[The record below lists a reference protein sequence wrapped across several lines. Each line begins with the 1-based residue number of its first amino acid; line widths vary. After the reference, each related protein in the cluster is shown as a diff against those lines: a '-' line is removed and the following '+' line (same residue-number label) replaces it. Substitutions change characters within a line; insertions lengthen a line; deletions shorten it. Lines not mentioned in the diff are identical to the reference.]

1 MKKFFIS
8 LMTILFILT
17 GCGSSLSTDY
27 QQAEPVNQSEKTI
40 IETEDDDQIEVEEDE
55 ELEDS
60 EVESKDESKEESKE
74 EETTT
79 PKQVS
84 GNLKVHFINVGQ
96 ADATLFQTGDVNILF
111 DAGNW
116 NRRDVVEYLL
126 SVGVEKIDLLIG
138 SHPDADHIGQMPLIL
153 DQFQVDEVWMSGVES
168 TSKTF
173 ENTLDKIIE
182 HGVSYHEPRAGE
194 SYQLGN
200 LFLDV
205 IAPKQL
211 TNDSNEDSISVYFA
225 FGKTGI
231 VMTGDAGVR
240 AESAM
245 LDVRGNLSADILHA
259 GHHGSS
265 TSTSESFLKAVDPK
279 YVIISAGANNSYGH
293 PHVEVVDRLVK
304 SGAEIYATYQH
315 GTIIFSSD
323 GNSVK
328 LESTI
333 DQAFI
338 PPKATVSKNESSS
351 SNNSSSTSSS
361 STKEKQPTKQKE
373 EKSKQEKPK
382 QQDEKPKQEKPKQQ
396 EVKKEVPAGCIDIN
410 TASEQEL
417 MEIIHIGE
425 VRVKDLI
432 ELRPYNSVNDL
443 KRIKG
448 IGDARLKDIINE
460 QKACVR

>member
-8 LMTILFILT
+8 LMMILFILT
-17 GCGSSLSTDY
+17 GCGSSISTDY
-27 QQAEPVNQSEKTI
+27 QQAEPANRSEKTI

-60 EVESKDESKEESKE
+60 EVESKDESKEEK
-74 EETTT
+74 TTT

-361 STKEKQPTKQKE
+361 STKEKQPTKQE
-373 EKSKQEKPK
+373 
-382 QQDEKPKQEKPKQQ
+382 

-425 VRVKDLI
+425 VRAKDLI
-432 ELRPYNSVNDL
+432 DLRPYNSVNDL

>member
-8 LMTILFILT
+8 LMMILFILT
-17 GCGSSLSTDY
+17 GCGSSISTDY
-27 QQAEPVNQSEKTI
+27 QQAEPANRSEKTI

-60 EVESKDESKEESKE
+60 EVESKDESKEEK
-74 EETTT
+74 TTT

-194 SYQLGN
+194 SYQLGH

-333 DQAFI
+333 DQSFI

-361 STKEKQPTKQKE
+361 STKEKQPTKQE
-373 EKSKQEKPK
+373 
-382 QQDEKPKQEKPKQQ
+382 

-425 VRVKDLI
+425 VRAKDLI
-432 ELRPYNSVNDL
+432 DLRPYNSVNDL

>member
-17 GCGSSLSTDY
+17 GCGSSISTDY
-27 QQAEPVNQSEKTI
+27 QQAEPANRSEKTI
-40 IETEDDDQIEVEEDE
+40 IETEDDDQVEVEEDE

-60 EVESKDESKEESKE
+60 EVESKDESKEEK
-74 EETTT
+74 TTT

-194 SYQLGN
+194 SYQLGH

-361 STKEKQPTKQKE
+361 STKEKQPTKQE
-373 EKSKQEKPK
+373 
-382 QQDEKPKQEKPKQQ
+382 

-425 VRVKDLI
+425 VRAKDLI
-432 ELRPYNSVNDL
+432 DLRPYNSVNDL

>member
-8 LMTILFILT
+8 LMMILFILT
-17 GCGSSLSTDY
+17 GCGSSISTDY
-27 QQAEPVNQSEKTI
+27 QQAEPANRSEKTI

-60 EVESKDESKEESKE
+60 EVESKDESKEEK
-74 EETTT
+74 TTT

-194 SYQLGN
+194 SYQLGH

-361 STKEKQPTKQKE
+361 STKEKQPTKQE
-373 EKSKQEKPK
+373 
-382 QQDEKPKQEKPKQQ
+382 

-417 MEIIHIGE
+417 MEIIHISE
-425 VRVKDLI
+425 VRAKDLI
-432 ELRPYNSVNDL
+432 DLRPYNSVNDL

>member
-27 QQAEPVNQSEKTI
+27 QQAEPVNRSEKTI

-60 EVESKDESKEESKE
+60 EVESKDESKE

-194 SYQLGN
+194 SYQLGH

-240 AESAM
+240 AENAM

-304 SGAEIYATYQH
+304 LGAEIYATYQH

-338 PPKATVSKNESSS
+338 PPKDTVSKNESSS

-361 STKEKQPTKQKE
+361 STKEKQPTKQE
-373 EKSKQEKPK
+373 
-382 QQDEKPKQEKPKQQ
+382 

-425 VRVKDLI
+425 VRAKDLI
-432 ELRPYNSVNDL
+432 DLRPYNSVNDL

-448 IGDARLKDIINE
+448 IGDGRLKDIINE

>member
-1 MKKFFIS
+1 MKKFFVS
-8 LMTILFILT
+8 LMMILFILT
-17 GCGSSLSTDY
+17 GCGSSISTDY
-27 QQAEPVNQSEKTI
+27 QQAEPANRSEKTI
-40 IETEDDDQIEVEEDE
+40 IETEDDDQVEVEEDE

-60 EVESKDESKEESKE
+60 EVESKDESKEEK
-74 EETTT
+74 TTT

-84 GNLKVHFINVGQ
+84 GNLKVHFIDVGQ
-96 ADATLFQTGDVNILF
+96 ADATLLQTGDVNILF

-116 NRRDVVEYLL
+116 NRRDVVDYLL

-194 SYQLGN
+194 SYQLGH

-338 PPKATVSKNESSS
+338 SPKATVSKNESSS
-351 SNNSSSTSSS
+351 SDNSSSTSSS
-361 STKEKQPTKQKE
+361 STKEKQPTKQE
-373 EKSKQEKPK
+373 
-382 QQDEKPKQEKPKQQ
+382 

>member
-8 LMTILFILT
+8 LMMILFILT
-17 GCGSSLSTDY
+17 GCGSSISTDY
-27 QQAEPVNQSEKTI
+27 QQAEPANRSEKTI
-40 IETEDDDQIEVEEDE
+40 IETEDDDQVEVEEDE

-60 EVESKDESKEESKE
+60 EVESKDESKEEK
-74 EETTT
+74 TTT

-84 GNLKVHFINVGQ
+84 GNLKVHFIDVGQ
-96 ADATLFQTGDVNILF
+96 ADATLLQTGDVNILF

-116 NRRDVVEYLL
+116 NRRDVVDYLL

-194 SYQLGN
+194 SYQLGH

-338 PPKATVSKNESSS
+338 SPKATVSKNESSS
-351 SNNSSSTSSS
+351 SDNSSSTSSS
-361 STKEKQPTKQKE
+361 STKEKQPTKQE
-373 EKSKQEKPK
+373 
-382 QQDEKPKQEKPKQQ
+382 